1 MLQDVLDLGDR
12 NDDLADA
19 AFKQSTNRD
28 IINLFPEKVTLKLSK
43 LPGKRREKI
52 KDQLNIINAQVLDK
66 IRKSEGR
73 AKAAG
78 TGSKAQ
84 GYGGEYSGGGN
95 ASEGGQKSQTAHSAF
110 KQPERFDGCRV
121 CGVLGTHCKTD
132 LYE

>member
-52 KDQLNIINAQVLDK
+52 KDQLNN
-66 IRKSEGR
+66 
-73 AKAAG
+73 
-78 TGSKAQ
+78 
-84 GYGGEYSGGGN
+84 
-95 ASEGGQKSQTAHSAF
+95 
-110 KQPERFDGCRV
+110 
-121 CGVLGTHCKTD
+121 
-132 LYE
+132 